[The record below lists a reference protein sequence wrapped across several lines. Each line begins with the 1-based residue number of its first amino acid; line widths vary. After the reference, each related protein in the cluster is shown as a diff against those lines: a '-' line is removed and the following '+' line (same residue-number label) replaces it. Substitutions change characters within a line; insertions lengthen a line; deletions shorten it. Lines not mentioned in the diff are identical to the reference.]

1 MKELSMDELSMKVK
15 STEQIKPD
23 RLGTVLLV
31 LTALMIGVAIYFA
44 FGYAPTADV
53 LSGSDVQ
60 RIFYFHV
67 GIAWIAGLA
76 LFVTFV
82 CSILYLWRGE
92 QRKYDIV
99 AAASV
104 EIGVVFGVMVLLS
117 GMLWARPVWNTWWTW
132 DPRLTTTAITE
143 FIYIAYLMLR
153 GAVDDPQRRA
163 RFSAVYGIIGFASVP
178 ITYFSTKWFNTI
190 HPDLFNGSNLSP
202 LTAGMKPALFIS
214 LAAFTLVYILL
225 LRTRSKVEFTA
236 DEVAQLKHEILN
248 A

>member
-1 MKELSMDELSMKVK
+1 MAQTRKLDV
-15 STEQIKPD
+15 
-23 RLGTVLLV
+23 GLL
-31 LTALMIGVAIYFA
+31 LLIATGLLIAIAIYMA
-44 FGYAPTADV
+44 FGFAPTADRA
-53 LSGSDVQ
+53 SGGDVQ

-82 CSILYLWRGE
+82 SSILYLARGE

-143 FIYIAYLMLR
+143 FLYVAYLMLR
-153 GAVDDPQRRA
+153 GAIDDPQRRA

-178 ITYFSTKWFNTI
+178 ITYFSTRWFNTI
-190 HPDLFNGSNLSP
+190 HPDLGQSP
-202 LTAGMKPALFIS
+202 GFGLTPNMRPAMFVS
-214 LAAFTLVYILL
+214 LAAFTLVYVLL
-225 LRTRSKVEFTA
+225 VTARSRVEQTA
-236 DEVAQLKHEILN
+236 DRVAQLKHEIVN

>member
-1 MKELSMDELSMKVK
+1 MTQSR
-15 STEQIKPD
+15 D
-23 RLGTVLLV
+23 RLTLPLLAV
-31 LTALMIGVAIYFA
+31 TGLITLAAIYLA
-44 FGYAPTADV
+44 FGFAPTADV
-53 LSGSDVQ
+53 LSGGDVQ

-82 CSILYLWRGE
+82 CSILYLWRNE

-99 AAASV
+99 AAASA

-143 FIYIAYLMLR
+143 FLYVAYLMLR
-153 GAVDDPQRRA
+153 GALDDPQRRA

-178 ITYFSTKWFNTI
+178 ITFFSTKWFNTI
-190 HPDLFNGSNLSP
+190 HPDLFNGQSLSP
-202 LTAGMKPALFIS
+202 LTANMKPAMFVS
-214 LAAFTLVYILL
+214 LLAFTLIYVLM
-225 LRTRSKVEFTA
+225 LRARAKVETTA
-236 DEVAQLKHEILN
+236 DEVAQLKQEIIN

>member
-1 MKELSMDELSMKVK
+1 MENSGE
-15 STEQIKPD
+15 KPRGRVD
-23 RLGTVLLV
+23 ILLLMLAALLLLLGIIF
-31 LTALMIGVAIYFA
+31 ALGV
-44 FGYAPTADV
+44 APTADRAA
-53 LSGSDVQ
+53 GGDVQ

-82 CSILYLWRGE
+82 ASIVYLARGE
-92 QRKYDIV
+92 QRRYDII
-99 AAASV
+99 ASASV

-143 FIYIAYLMLR
+143 FIYLAYLMLR

-178 ITYFSTKWFNTI
+178 ITYFSTRWFNTI
-190 HPDLFNGSNLSP
+190 HPDLGQSP
-202 LTAGMKPALFIS
+202 GFGLTAGMRPPMFIS
-214 LAAFTLVYILL
+214 LLAFTLIYVTLMII
-225 LRTRSKVEFTA
+225 RTRVERTA
-236 DEVAQLKHEILN
+236 DEVAKLKQEIIN

>member
-1 MKELSMDELSMKVK
+1 MAKAGSRWD
-15 STEQIKPD
+15 
-23 RLGTVLLV
+23 VLVIALA
-31 LTALMIGVAIYFA
+31 ALMIFIGIVLALGV
-44 FGYAPTADV
+44 APTADR
-53 LSGSDVQ
+53 LSGGDVQ

-82 CSILYLWRGE
+82 ASILYLARGE

-104 EIGVVFGVMVLLS
+104 EIGVVFGLMVLVS
-117 GMLWARPVWNTWWTW
+117 GMFWARPVWNTWWTW

-153 GAVDDPQRRA
+153 AAVDDPQRRA
-163 RFSAVYGIIGFASVP
+163 RFSAVYGIIGFVSVP
-178 ITYFSTKWFNTI
+178 ITYFSSRWFNTI
-190 HPDLFNGSNLSP
+190 HPDLGQTPGFG
-202 LTAGMKPALFIS
+202 LTPAMRPPMFVAII
-214 LAAFTLVYILL
+214 AFTLVYIVLVL
-225 LRTRSKVEFTA
+225 IRSRVERSA
-236 DEVAQLKHEILN
+236 DEVAKLKHDILN

>member
-1 MKELSMDELSMKVK
+1 MTQARSRMD
-15 STEQIKPD
+15 
-23 RLGTVLLV
+23 VLLV
-31 LTALMIGVAIYFA
+31 ALAALMIVIGIVFALGV
-44 FGYAPTADV
+44 APTADK
-53 LSGSDVQ
+53 LSGGDVQ

-92 QRKYDIV
+92 QRKYDII
-99 AAASV
+99 ASASV

-143 FIYIAYLMLR
+143 FIYVAYLMLR
-153 GAVDDPQRRA
+153 GALDDPQRRA

-190 HPDLFNGSNLSP
+190 HPDLFNGQNLSP
-202 LTAGMKPALFIS
+202 LTDTMKPAMFIS
-214 LAAFTLVYILL
+214 LAAFTLVYIVL
-225 LRTRSKVEFTA
+225 LRMRAKVEATA
-236 DEVAQLKHEILN
+236 DEVIMLKQELSTN
-248 A
+248 N

>member
-1 MKELSMDELSMKVK
+1 MTQSRSRMD
-15 STEQIKPD
+15 
-23 RLGTVLLV
+23 VLVIL
-31 LTALMIGVAIYFA
+31 LAALMILVGIVLVFGV
-44 FGYAPTADV
+44 APTADR
-53 LSGSDVQ
+53 LSGGDVQ

-76 LFVTFV
+76 MFVTFIS
-82 CSILYLWRGE
+82 SILYLARGE

-104 EIGVVFGVMVLLS
+104 EIGVVFGFMVLLS

-178 ITYFSTKWFNTI
+178 ITYFSSKWFQTI
-190 HPDLFNGSNLSP
+190 HPDLGQSAGFG
-202 LTAGMKPALFIS
+202 LTAGMRPPMFVGLI
-214 LAAFTLVYILL
+214 AFTLVYVVLL
-225 LRTRSKVEFTA
+225 IIRSRVERSA
-236 DEVAQLKHEILN
+236 DEVAKLKHDILN

>member
-1 MKELSMDELSMKVK
+1 MTQSRGRMD
-15 STEQIKPD
+15 
-23 RLGTVLLV
+23 VLLIA
-31 LTALMIGVAIYFA
+31 LAALMILVGIILVFGV
-44 FGYAPTADV
+44 APTADR
-53 LSGSDVQ
+53 LSGADVQ

-92 QRKYDIV
+92 NRKFDII

-132 DPRLTTTAITE
+132 DPRLTTTAICE
-143 FIYIAYLMLR
+143 FLYVAYLMLR

-163 RFSAVYGIIGFASVP
+163 RYSAVYGVIAFASVP
-178 ITYFSTKWFNTI
+178 ITYFSTKWFQTI
-190 HPDLFNGSNLSP
+190 HPDLGQTPGFG
-202 LTAGMKPALFIS
+202 LTSTMRPPMFVGLIA
-214 LAAFTLVYILL
+214 
-225 LRTRSKVEFTA
+225 
-236 DEVAQLKHEILN
+236 
-248 A
+248 

>member
-1 MKELSMDELSMKVK
+1 MTQARGRID
-15 STEQIKPD
+15 
-23 RLGTVLLV
+23 VLVIALA
-31 LTALMIGVAIYFA
+31 ALMIFIGIILALGV
-44 FGYAPTADV
+44 APTADR
-53 LSGSDVQ
+53 LSGADVQ

-76 LFVTFV
+76 MFVTFV
-82 CSILYLWRGE
+82 ASILYLARGE

-153 GAVDDPQRRA
+153 AAVDDPQRRA
-163 RFSAVYGIIGFASVP
+163 RFSAVYGIIGFVSVP
-178 ITYFSTKWFNTI
+178 ITYFSTRWFQTI
-190 HPDLFNGSNLSP
+190 HPDLGASP
-202 LTAGMKPALFIS
+202 GFGLTPNMRPPMFVAII
-214 LAAFTLVYILL
+214 AFTLVYIVLL
-225 LRTRSKVEFTA
+225 LIRSRVERSA

-248 A
+248 N

>member
-1 MKELSMDELSMKVK
+1 MTQSRGRVD
-15 STEQIKPD
+15 
-23 RLGTVLLV
+23 VLVFVLAALMVLVGVV
-31 LTALMIGVAIYFA
+31 LTFGV
-44 FGYAPTADV
+44 APTADR
-53 LSGSDVQ
+53 LSGGDVQ
-60 RIFYFHV
+60 RILYFHV

-76 LFVTFV
+76 MFVTFV
-82 CSILYLWRGE
+82 SSILYLARGE

-104 EIGVVFGVMVLLS
+104 EIGVTFGVMVLLS

-153 GAVDDPQRRA
+153 AAVDDPQRRA

-178 ITYFSTKWFNTI
+178 LTYFSSKWFQTI
-190 HPDLFNGSNLSP
+190 HPDLGQTPGFG
-202 LTAGMKPALFIS
+202 LTASMRPPMFAGII
-214 LAAFTLVYILL
+214 AFTLVYIVLMII
-225 LRTRSKVEFTA
+225 RTRLDRSA
-236 DEVAQLKHEILN
+236 DEVAKLKHDILN